1 MQELRIEDEYT
12 FANYVRLP
20 PHMFDE
26 LVNRISP
33 VIQRNDTHM
42 RPALYAGMKLA
53 MTLTHLAT
61 ADRYHTLQ
69 YHF

>member
-1 MQELRIEDEYT
+1 MQELRVADQNA

-26 LVNRISP
+26 LLNMVSP
-33 VIQRNDTHM
+33 VIQRRNTHM
-42 RPALYAGMKLA
+42 RPVLYAGM
-53 MTLTHLAT
+53 TLRHLAT
-61 ADRYHTLQ
+61 GDRYQTLQ